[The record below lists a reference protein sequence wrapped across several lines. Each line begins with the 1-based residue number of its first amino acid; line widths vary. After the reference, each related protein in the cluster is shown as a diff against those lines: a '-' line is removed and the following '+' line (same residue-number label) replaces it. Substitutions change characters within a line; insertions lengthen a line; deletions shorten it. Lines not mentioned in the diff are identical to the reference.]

1 MIKLIFALTLFY
13 LVGCFINW
21 IVFSAL
27 SKIKTEY
34 DEDVNYTILDI
45 MLSQHLQETLGK
57 DIAKSWWVTIK
68 LLTKIR
74 FKD

>member
-1 MIKLIFALTLFY
+1 MIKLIFALALFY
-13 LVGCFINW
+13 LAGCFINW